1 MTLELATERM
11 LAHVDEYGI
20 GWMTFNNPARHN
32 ALSLEMWQ
40 GIGDILEYFQN
51 SAAVRAVVMRGAG
64 GKAFV
69 SGADILNSAK
79 NARMQT
85 NAAATAKLPVERRT
99 GLAKL
104 INL

>member
-51 SAAVRAVVMRGAG
+51 SAAVCAVR
-64 GKAFV
+64 
-69 SGADILNSAK
+69 
-79 NARMQT
+79 T
-85 NAAATAKLPVERRT
+85 NANRTLPLKGAPKCTTCECS
-99 GLAKL
+99 
-104 INL
+104 